1 MKQASFAIV
10 LSVVISCGVVERASS
25 QPLRSSSQ
33 AKTPEKPADTLAR
46 SVHHQIQV
54 LPFYSVFDNIESR
67 VDGNRVTLTGQVLRP
82 TLKASAE
89 AAVKDIEG
97 VGTVSNQIEVLP
109 FSESDD
115 GLRGD
120 IYRVL
125 FENDELKRYASETM
139 PAIHIIVKNGNVV
152 LEGWVQSDSDKRLA
166 GMLSGSVS
174 NSKSLQNHLVV
185 RQK

>member
-1 MKQASFAIV
+1 MKQASFATV
-10 LSVVISCGVVERASS
+10 LSLALSCGAVQCGSARPLPS
-25 QPLRSSSQ
+25 QSQ
-33 AKTPEKPADTLAR
+33 AKMLEKPSDTLAR
-46 SVHHQIQV
+46 SIHHQIQV
-54 LPFYSVFDNIESR
+54 LPFYSVFDNIEFH
-67 VDGNRVTLTGQVLRP
+67 VEGNRVTLTGQVVRT

-125 FENDELKRYASETM
+125 FENDALKRYAVETV
-139 PAIHIIVKNGNVV
+139 PSIHIIVKNGNVV
-152 LEGWVQSDSDKRLA
+152 LEGSVQSDSDKKLA
-166 GMLSGSVS
+166 GALSGSVS
-174 NSKSLQNHLVV
+174 NSRSLQNHLMV
-185 RQK
+185 RAK

>member
-1 MKQASFAIV
+1 MRQVGFAIA
-10 LSVVISCGVVERASS
+10 LALALSCGAAKCGSVQRF
-25 QPLRSSSQ
+25 RSPFQ
-33 AKTPEKPADTLAR
+33 AKMPEKPGDALAR

-54 LPFYSVFDNIESR
+54 LPFYSVFDNIEFR
-67 VDGNRVTLTGQVLRP
+67 LEGNRVTLTGQVLRT

-125 FENDELKRYASETM
+125 FENDALKRYAVETV
-139 PAIHIIVKNGNVV
+139 PSIHIIVKNGNVV
-152 LEGWVQSDSDKRLA
+152 LEGWVENDSDKKLA
-166 GMLSGSVS
+166 GTLSGSVS
-174 NSKSLQNHLVV
+174 NTKSLQNHLAVK
-185 RQK
+185 QK

>member
-10 LSVVISCGVVERASS
+10 LSLVLSCGAVEITAS
-25 QPLRSSSQ
+25 QPPRPASQ
-33 AKTPEKPADTLAR
+33 AKMQEKPAEALAR

-67 VDGNRVTLTGQVLRP
+67 VEGNRVTLTGQVLRP

-109 FSESDD
+109 SSESDD

-125 FENDELKRYASETM
+125 FENDSLKRYAVETV
-139 PAIHIIVKNGNVV
+139 PAIHIIVENGNVV
-152 LEGWVQSDSDKRLA
+152 LEGWVESDSDKKLA
-166 GMLSGSVS
+166 GSLSGGVS

-185 RQK
+185 RPK

>member
-1 MKQASFAIV
+1 MKQVSSAIV
-10 LSVVISCGVVERASS
+10 LSLAVFCAAVKCSS
-25 QPLRSSSQ
+25 AQPLPSPSQ
-33 AKTPEKPADTLAR
+33 AKMPEKPSDALAR

-54 LPFYSVFDNIESR
+54 LPFYSVFDNIEFR
-67 VDGNRVTLTGQVLRP
+67 VEGNRVTLTGQVLRT

-89 AAVKDIEG
+89 AAVKDLEG

-125 FENDELKRYASETM
+125 FENDALKRYAVETV
-139 PAIHIIVKNGNVV
+139 PSIHIIVKNGNVL
-152 LEGWVQSDSDKRLA
+152 LEGWVENDFDKKLA
-166 GMLSGSVS
+166 GTLSGTVS
-174 NSKSLQNHLVV
+174 NTKSLQNHLVV
-185 RQK
+185 KQK

>member
-1 MKQASFAIV
+1 MKQASFAITFLLV
-10 LSVVISCGVVERASS
+10 LSCVAKCGSS
-25 QPLRSSSQ
+25 QPLSPQSPP
-33 AKTPEKPADTLAR
+33 KTQEKPPEALAR

-89 AAVKDIEG
+89 AAVKDLEG
-97 VGTVSNQIEVLP
+97 VGSVSNQIEVLP
-109 FSESDD
+109 TSESDD

-125 FENDELKRYASETM
+125 FENDALKRYAVETV

-152 LEGWVQSDSDKRLA
+152 LEGWVESDSDKKLA
-166 GMLSGSVS
+166 GTLAGNLS

>member
-10 LSVVISCGVVERASS
+10 LSLALSCAAAEITPS
-25 QPLRSSSQ
+25 QLPPSGSQ

-67 VDGNRVTLTGQVLRP
+67 VEGNRVTLTGQVLRT

-109 FSESDD
+109 ASESDD
-115 GLRGD
+115 ELRTD
-120 IYRVL
+120 IYRVI
-125 FENDELKRYASETM
+125 FEDDTLKRYAVETV
-139 PAIHIIVKNGNVV
+139 PAIHIIVKNGNVA
-152 LEGWVQSDSDKRLA
+152 LEGWVQSDADRKLA
-166 GMLSGSVS
+166 GARSGDVP
-174 NSKSLQNHLVV
+174 NVKSIQNHLVV
-185 RQK
+185 KPK

>member
-1 MKQASFAIV
+1 MKQASFATV
-10 LSVVISCGVVERASS
+10 LFLALSCGAVKCTPSPPLPS
-25 QPLRSSSQ
+25 QTQ
-33 AKTPEKPADTLAR
+33 AKISEKPGDPLAR

-54 LPFYSVFDNIESR
+54 LPFYSVFDNIEFHLE
-67 VDGNRVTLTGQVLRP
+67 GNRVTLTGQVLRT

-97 VGTVSNQIEVLP
+97 VETVSNQIEVLP

-120 IYRVL
+120 LYRVL
-125 FENDELKRYASETM
+125 FENDILKRYAVETV
-139 PAIHIIVKNGNVV
+139 PSIHIIVKNGNVV
-152 LEGWVQSDSDKRLA
+152 LEGSVQSDSDKKLA
-166 GMLSGSVS
+166 GTLAASVS